1 MVWLTDRDWF
11 GLAVMIYGLSTVYS
25 VFLWRRGFRLHNRM
39 SYVLLFAAFLCHTAA
54 MWKRGFSLDRC
65 PVNNLFEATMFTGW
79 TIVATYLLIGL
90 WSRVRFLGAF
100 ASPILL
106 GLGVFALNRQLDTAP
121 GPTNGAVDA
130 WTSVHAALILL
141 GYGAFGLSA
150 VAAVMF
156 LTQDHDLKFDKL
168 RAVFSKMPSLER
180 LGLVVSWLVLAGF
193 ILLTLGMVVGAVWA
207 KKPAGVSFAGDTKVV
222 WSMFVWVLYGLLL
235 VLRWRYAQGGRR
247 IAWASLGIFA
257 FVMLTFW
264 GTNLLSAI
272 HRP

>member
-1 MVWLTDRDWF
+1 VDWLTDRDWF
-11 GLAVMIYGLSTVYS
+11 GLAVLIYGLSTVYS
-25 VFLWRRGFRLHNRM
+25 VFLWRRGFREDNHA
-39 SYVLLFAAFLCHTAA
+39 SYLLLLAGFLCHTAA

-79 TIVATYLLIGL
+79 AIVTAYLVIGL

-100 ASPILL
+100 ASPILVA
-106 GLGVFALNRQLDTAP
+106 LGVFALNRQLDTAH
-121 GPTNGAVDA
+121 GPAREAVDA
-130 WTSVHAALILL
+130 WTSLHAALVLL

-156 LTQDHDLKFDKL
+156 LTQDHNLKFHKL
-168 RAVFSKMPSLER
+168 RAVFSLMPPIER
-180 LGLVVSWLVLAGF
+180 LGLVVSRLLSVGF
-193 ILLTLGMVVGAVWA
+193 VLLTLGMVVGAVWA
-207 KKPAGVSFAGDTKVV
+207 KKPTGVSFVRDTKVIWSVLV
-222 WSMFVWVLYGLLL
+222 WALYGMLL
-235 VLRWRYAQGGRR
+235 VMRWRFAQGGRR